1 MSSRWCRDYRLL
13 KGRVFTRKLVDMLQ
27 EVGVVTKACRGLVE
41 ECSASSEWYSWAVA
55 DDVGERKSW
64 PTFRR
69 IQKSFKRSSIWAG
82 DKSWSSHICE
92 YSEHALKAC
101 ADYCSKFEHSKSFGQ
116 VCSATSNSVWLPDD
130 ASANATT
137 KLIGAGHAV
146 VGANEDVLVWDI
158 KKGDILSRWTATG
171 NTSQVAVIK
180 QSEVDK
186 DVFAVGYED
195 GRIRVWDLRT
205 ATIIVSF
212 DGHKAAITHL
222 QFDSTGAR
230 LISGA
235 KDTDI
240 ILWDLV
246 SEVGLFKL
254 RGHKD
259 QITSLNFLKIPRA
272 EPSTNGA
279 INESGSEEHPDVFL
293 LSTSKDALIKLWDL
307 TSQHCVETHVA
318 QSNGECWALGLSPDH
333 SGCISAGNDGE
344 LRAWSIDTVAL
355 KDYDIKAADT
365 QKILHDRGSFYRHG
379 KDRTTGVTFH
389 PRKDLIAVHG
399 SEKAVELWR
408 IRSEGEV
415 QKSLSRKRKRKR
427 EKVVDAERDEAI
439 SGEVDEPIDVSTAL
453 ITEVFVPYV
462 VVRTG
467 GKVRSMDWAGGKSS
481 KSISMLVAGTNNQ
494 VEVYQVDFS
503 VKKLQSDQ
511 QPDYSRSISV
521 DMPGHRSD
529 IRCIA
534 LSSDDRMLASASQGA
549 LKIWNVRTQSCIRTL
564 DCGYALCAT
573 FLPGDKIVVLGTR
586 EGTLEV
592 FDIASS
598 NLLDTIKAHE
608 KDVWSLQVSP
618 DGRSLV
624 TGSAD
629 SSAKFWEFKVVQ
641 EEVLGTTRKLP
652 KLTLVHTRTLK
663 VADDILAVRFSPD
676 NKFLALSTLDHTV
689 KVFFV
694 DSLKLYLTLYGH
706 KLPVLSIDISYDS
719 KLIVTSSA
727 DKNVRV
733 WGLDFGDCHKA
744 FFAHQDSI
752 LSVAFVPNNNEGNG
766 HHFFSASKDRV
777 IKYYD
782 GDKFEQIQR
791 LTGHYGEIWAIA
803 VAHSGEFLVSASHD
817 KSIRIW
823 QQTDDQIFLEEE
835 REKELEELYEN
846 TLLTDLEQDDREA
859 YGDADANGAI
869 DAGKQTVQ
877 TLMAG
882 EKIAEAL
889 DLGIED
895 LELMREY
902 EKAKTMNPKTAIP
915 QRNPMFLANA
925 NVSASTYVLSTFQ
938 KIPSASLQDALLV
951 LSFSQLPNLFTFLAL
966 WASEARAVPLTC
978 RVLFFMLK
986 THQRQIVSSRLL
998 RGLLGNVRD
1007 QLRKT
1012 LQSQKTELGYNL
1024 AGLRILGRR
1033 IGDLDES
1040 GFVDDLEVMEEN
1052 AKKNGG
1058 GKKRS
1063 LFVNVA

>member
-1 MSSRWCRDYRLL
+1 MN
-13 KGRVFTRKLVDMLQ
+13 
-27 EVGVVTKACRGLVE
+27 TK
-41 ECSASSEWYSWAVA
+41 
-55 DDVGERKSW
+55 
-64 PTFRR
+64 
-69 IQKSFKRSSIWAG
+69 
-82 DKSWSSHICE
+82 
-92 YSEHALKAC
+92 
-101 ADYCSKFEHSKSFGQ
+101 
-116 VCSATSNSVWLPDD
+116 
-130 ASANATT
+130 TT
-137 KLIGAGHAV
+137 GAGRAA

-158 KKGDILSRWTATG
+158 KKGELLSRWTATG

-195 GRIRVWDLRT
+195 GKIRVWDLRT

-212 DGHKAAITHL
+212 NGHKAAITQL

-235 KDTDI
+235 RDTDI

-259 QITSLNFLKIPRA
+259 QITFLNFVKTPAA
-272 EPSTNGA
+272 ESPGDITDSSRNKDD
-279 INESGSEEHPDVFL
+279 PDVFL

-307 TSQHCVETHVA
+307 RSQHCIETHVA

-333 SGCISAGNDGE
+333 SGCISAGNNGE
-344 LRAWSIDTVAL
+344 LKAWSINGVAL
-355 KDYDIKAADT
+355 RDYDIKALHT
-365 QKILHDRGSFYRHG
+365 EKILCDRGSFYRHG
-379 KDRTTGVTFH
+379 KDRTTGVSFH
-389 PRKDLIAVHG
+389 PKKDLIAIHG

-408 IRSEGEV
+408 IRSESEV
-415 QKSLSRKRKRKR
+415 QKTLSRKRKRKR
-427 EKVVDAERDEAI
+427 EKAIGADGDEALK
-439 SGEVDEPIDVSTAL
+439 DEADESIDASTAL

-462 VVRTG
+462 IVRTG

-494 VEVYQVDFS
+494 IEVYQVDFS
-503 VKKLQSDQ
+503 GKKLKSDE
-511 QPDYSRSISV
+511 QPDYSRNMSI

-529 IRCIA
+529 IRCVA

-564 DCGYALCAT
+564 DCGYALCAA

-586 EGTLEV
+586 DGTLEV

-598 NLLDTIKAHE
+598 TLLHTIKAHE

-618 DGRSLV
+618 DGKNLV

-641 EEVLGTTRKLP
+641 EEVLGTARKTP

-676 NKFLALSTLDHTV
+676 NRLLALSTLDHTV
-689 KVFFV
+689 KIFFL

-727 DKNVRV
+727 DKNVRI

-752 LSVAFVPNNNEGNG
+752 LSVSFVPNNNEGNG

-791 LTGHYGEIWAIA
+791 LTGHHGEIWAMAI
-803 VAHSGEFLVSASHD
+803 AHSGGFLVSASHD

-846 TLLTDLEQDDREA
+846 TILTNLEQDDRDA
-859 YGDADANGAI
+859 NGDADANEAV
-869 DAGKQTVQ
+869 DASKQTVQ

-902 EKAKTMNPKTAIP
+902 EKARILNPKTAIP

-925 NVSASTYVLSTFQ
+925 NVSASTYVLGTFQ

-951 LSFSQLPNLFTFLAL
+951 LSFSQLPTLFTFLAS

-978 RVLFFMLK
+978 RVLFLMVK
-986 THQRQIVSSRLL
+986 THQKQIVSSRLL
-998 RGLLGNVRD
+998 RVLLRDVRD
-1007 QLRKT
+1007 QLRRT
-1012 LQSQKTELGYNL
+1012 LQSQKTEMGYNL

-1033 IGDLDES
+1033 IGDLGES
-1040 GFVDDLEVMEEN
+1040 GFVDDVEVMEEN
-1052 AKKNGG
+1052 AKKGNE
-1058 GKKRS
+1058 KKRS

>member
-1 MSSRWCRDYRLL
+1 VL
-13 KGRVFTRKLVDMLQ
+13 KNSTDL
-27 EVGVVTKACRGLVE
+27 
-41 ECSASSEWYSWAVA
+41 
-55 DDVGERKSW
+55 
-64 PTFRR
+64 
-69 IQKSFKRSSIWAG
+69 
-82 DKSWSSHICE
+82 H
-92 YSEHALKAC
+92 
-101 ADYCSKFEHSKSFGQ
+101 SKFEHSKSFGQ
-116 VCSATSNSVWLPDD
+116 VCSAASNSVWLPDE
-130 ASANATT
+130 ASTNAAVKST
-137 KLIGAGHAV
+137 GAGRAV
-146 VGANEDVLVWDI
+146 VGANEDVLVWNI
-158 KKGDILSRWTATG
+158 KKGEILSRWTATG

-195 GRIRVWDLRT
+195 GKIRVWDLRT
-205 ATIIVSF
+205 ATVIVSF

-254 RGHKD
+254 RGHRN
-259 QITSLNFLKIPRA
+259 QITSLNFLKTPGA
-272 EPSTNGA
+272 ETLDDNTRNS
-279 INESGSEEHPDVFL
+279 SGQDDDPDVFL

-307 TSQHCVETHVA
+307 RSHHCIETHVT
-318 QSNGECWALGLSPDH
+318 QSNGECWAMGLSPDQ

-344 LRAWSIDTVAL
+344 LKAWSINGAAL
-355 KDYDIKAADT
+355 RDYEIKALHAE
-365 QKILHDRGSFYRHG
+365 KILHDRGSLYRYG
-379 KDRTTGVTFH
+379 KDKTTGIAFH
-389 PRKDLIAVHG
+389 PKKDLIAIHG

-408 IRSEGEV
+408 IRSETEV
-415 QKSLSRKRKRKR
+415 QKTLSRKRKRTR
-427 EKVVDAERDEAI
+427 EKAVDAEGDEVLDD
-439 SGEVDEPIDVSTAL
+439 EVEDFIDASAAL
-453 ITEVFVPYV
+453 ITQVFVPYV
-462 VVRTG
+462 IVRTG

-481 KSISMLVAGTNNQ
+481 KSISMLVTGTNNQ
-494 VEVYQVDFS
+494 VEIYEADFS
-503 VKKLQSDQ
+503 GKKLKSEE
-511 QPDYSRSISV
+511 QPDYSRTMSV

-564 DCGYALCAT
+564 DCGYALCAA

-598 NLLDTIKAHE
+598 TLLHTIKANE
-608 KDVWSLQVSP
+608 KDIWSLQVSP
-618 DGRSLV
+618 DGKTLV

-641 EEVLGTTRKLP
+641 EEVLGTARKTP

-676 NKFLALSTLDHTV
+676 NRLLALSTLDHTV
-689 KVFFV
+689 KVFFL

-791 LTGHYGEIWAIA
+791 LTGHHSEIWAMA

-846 TLLTDLEQDDREA
+846 TLLTNLEQDDREVN
-859 YGDADANGAI
+859 GDADMNEAV

-902 EKAKTMNPKTAIP
+902 DKAKALNPRTAVP
-915 QRNPMFLANA
+915 QRNPVFLTNA
-925 NVSASTYVLSTFQ
+925 NVSASTYVLGTFQ
-938 KIPSASLQDALLV
+938 KISSASLQDALLV

-978 RVLFFMLK
+978 RVLFFMVK

-998 RGLLGNVRD
+998 RVLLGDVRD
-1007 QLRKT
+1007 QLRRT

-1033 IGDLDES
+1033 LGDMGES
-1040 GFVDDLEVMEEN
+1040 GFVDDVEVMEEN
-1052 AKKNGG
+1052 EKKNGN
-1058 GKKRS
+1058 GKKRV
-1063 LFVNVA
+1063 FVNVA